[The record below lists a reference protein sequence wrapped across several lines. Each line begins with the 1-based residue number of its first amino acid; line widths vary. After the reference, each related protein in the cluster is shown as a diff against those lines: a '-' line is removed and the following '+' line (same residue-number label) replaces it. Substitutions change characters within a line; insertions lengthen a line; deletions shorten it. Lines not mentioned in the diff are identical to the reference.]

1 MIPGTVAVGY
11 LHPGHVSHC
20 FSASLTELMFWD
32 QAHHARIVA
41 HSHGHIPKETGAG
54 HIHAGRNEIARA
66 FLDKSEAE
74 WLWYIDSDMG
84 FAPDAVDRLVNS
96 ADPDERP
103 VVGGLAFAQKS
114 AGPAPMGARRNR
126 ATPTL
131 YRAAEVD
138 DRIGFV
144 PMFDY
149 PADSVV
155 KVQATGAACL
165 LIHRTVL
172 ERVREE
178 YGDRWFSHL
187 EVPKGEHG
195 FTEFGEDMSFCL
207 RLIALDVPIW
217 VDTGVKTTH
226 DKGGVYLDEETYQ
239 LQQAM
244 LGLAD
249 AG

>member
-1 MIPGTVAVGY
+1 MKPGTVAVGW
-11 LHPGHVSHC
+11 LHPGTVSQC
-20 FSASLTELMFWD
+20 FSASLLELMFYD
-32 QAHHARIVA
+32 SVHNTRIVS

-54 HIHAGRNEIARA
+54 HIHAGRNEVARA

-74 WLWYIDSDMG
+74 WLFFIDSDMG
-84 FAPDAVDRLVNS
+84 FAPDTVDRLVDS
-96 ADPDERP
+96 ADPETRP

-114 AGPAPMGARRNR
+114 AGSAPMGARRFR

-138 DRIGFV
+138 DRVGFV

-149 PADSVV
+149 PPDQMVEV
-155 KVQATGAACL
+155 GATGAACL
-165 LIHRTVL
+165 LIHRSVL
-172 ERVREE
+172 DRIRADQ
-178 YGDRWFSHL
+178 GDRWFSL
-187 EVPKGEHG
+187 LSVPKGPHG

-207 RLIALDVPIW
+207 RLIALEIPVW

-226 DKGGVYLDEETYQ
+226 HKGGVYLDEETYQ

-244 LGLAD
+244 LEALR
-249 AG
+249 

>member
-1 MIPGTVAVGY
+1 MKPGTVAVGW
-11 LHPGHVSHC
+11 LHPGTVSQC
-20 FSASLTELMFWD
+20 FSASLLDLMFYD
-32 QAHHARIVA
+32 SAHNARIVS

-54 HIHAGRNEIARA
+54 HLHAGRNEVARA

-74 WLWYIDSDMG
+74 WLFFIDSDMG
-84 FAPDAVDRLVNS
+84 FAPDTVDRLVAS
-96 ADPDERP
+96 ADPETRP

-114 AGPAPMGARRNR
+114 AGPGPIGARRFR
-126 ATPTL
+126 ANPTL

-138 DRIGFV
+138 NRIGFV

-149 PADSVV
+149 PPDQLVE
-155 KVQATGAACL
+155 VQATGAACL

-172 ERVREE
+172 ERVRSE
-178 YGDRWFSHL
+178 YGDRWFSFI

-207 RLIALDVPIW
+207 RLVAQDIPIW

-226 DKGGVYLDEETYQ
+226 DKHGVYLDEETYQ

-244 LGLAD
+244 LEALR
-249 AG
+249 